1 MERLFQE
8 KVTKPFLLIIIQ
20 LWYKNLQPTQNILHT
35 IRFYIQILELAHNKK
50 SDHVLNLKSQFLEDD
65 SSTMDSHYEYCVKLE
80 NELQYD
86 QTDKKRDQ
94 ELELCLEEIEKN
106 LAKLR

>member
-1 MERLFQE
+1 
-8 KVTKPFLLIIIQ
+8 
-20 LWYKNLQPTQNILHT
+20 
-35 IRFYIQILELAHNKK
+35 
-50 SDHVLNLKSQFLEDD
+50 
-65 SSTMDSHYEYCVKLE
+65 MDSHYEYCVKLE

-86 QTDKKRDQ
+86 QTHKKRDQ

>member
-1 MERLFQE
+1 M
-8 KVTKPFLLIIIQ
+8 
-20 LWYKNLQPTQNILHT
+20 
-35 IRFYIQILELAHNKK
+35 
-50 SDHVLNLKSQFLEDD
+50 EDD

>member
-1 MERLFQE
+1 MANSKQ
-8 KVTKPFLLIIIQ
+8 ISH
-20 LWYKNLQPTQNILHT
+20 YS
-35 IRFYIQILELAHNKK
+35 FYIQILELAHNKK

-65 SSTMDSHYEYCVKLE
+65 SSTMDSHYEYCVKVE

-86 QTDKKRDQ
+86 QKDKKRDQ